1 MLDTEKLIV
10 LRAVAANGS
19 IAAAARELGYTRSA
33 VSQQMSALE
42 RSAGVSLLIR
52 GGNTVTLTPL
62 GERLLEH
69 TERILVELRAAEA
82 TLRQSDGVAGRIR
95 IGVPFREGPAI
106 MSTALTSIRKR
117 YPRLE
122 ITLRSVTDLHGAEEV
137 RRGQLD
143 MVILST
149 FGASPPLPETGLR
162 HWVLSRDPL
171 LLCAPTKHPL
181 AALDSCAVEQLR
193 DEPWVVCQDNP
204 LGTLVLGLCTA
215 AGFRPDDRGDR
226 PGHRHGARPG
236 RRRVGGDHRA
246 RPHACS
252 VRERHPA
259 SAARRRR
266 RPALQRDDLP
276 RRRAGPSRGGRRG
289 GRRPQDGLWLLL
301 PRLTS

>member
-10 LRAVAANGS
+10 LRAVAEHGS

-52 GGNTVTLTPL
+52 GGNAVTVTPL

-106 MSTALTSIRKR
+106 MSTALTSIRQR

-137 RRGQLD
+137 KHGHLD

-149 FGASPPLPETGLR
+149 FGASPPLPEAGLR
-162 HWVLSRDPL
+162 QWVLSRDPL
-171 LLCAPTKHPL
+171 RVCAPATHPL
-181 AALDSCAVEQLR
+181 AELESCTVEQLR
-193 DEPWVVCQDNP
+193 DEPWIVCQDNP

-215 AGFRPDDRGDR
+215 AGFRPSVAATVQDVATALGLVAVGWGVTIA
-226 PGHRHGARPG
+226 PELTPAAAESSI
-236 RRRVGGDHRA
+236 RRIPLDGVDAQRY
-246 RPHACS
+246 S
-252 VRERHPA
+252 VLICRDGEQELPEV
-259 SAARRRR
+259 SAVVTAAHKTTTRS
-266 RPALQRDDLP
+266 AF
-276 RRRAGPSRGGRRG
+276 SR
-289 GRRPQDGLWLLL
+289 
-301 PRLTS
+301 

>member
-1 MLDTEKLIV
+1 MAEH
-10 LRAVAANGS
+10 GS

-52 GGNTVTLTPL
+52 GGNTVTVTPL

-117 YPRLE
+117 YPRAGDHARA
-122 ITLRSVTDLHGAEEV
+122 RSPTSAGAEEV
-137 RRGQLD
+137 KRGHLD

-149 FGASPPLPETGLR
+149 FGASPPLPESGLR
-162 HWVLSRDPL
+162 QWVLSRDPL
-171 LLCAPTKHPL
+171 RLCAPAKHEL
-181 AALDSCAVEQLR
+181 AALESCTVEQLR
-193 DEPWVVCQDNP
+193 DEPWIVCQDNP
-204 LGTLVLGLCTA
+204 LGTLALGLCTA
-215 AGFRPDDRGDR
+215 AGFRPHDRGHG

-236 RRRVGGDHRA
+236 R
-246 RPHACS
+246 
-252 VRERHPA
+252 A
-259 SAARRRR
+259 SAGA
-266 RPALQRDDLP
+266 
-276 RRRAGPSRGGRRG
+276 
-289 GRRPQDGLWLLL
+289 
-301 PRLTS
+301 

>member
-1 MLDTEKLIV
+1 MLDTDKLIV
-10 LRAVAANGS
+10 LRAVAEHGS

-42 RSAGVSLLIR
+42 RSAGVHLLIR
-52 GGNTVTLTPL
+52 GGNTVTVTPL

-122 ITLRSVTDLHGAEEV
+122 ITLRSVTDLRGAEEV
-137 RRGQLD
+137 KRGHLD
-143 MVILST
+143 LVILSA

-162 HWVLSRDPL
+162 QWVLSRDHLRLVTP
-171 LLCAPTKHPL
+171 AKHEF
-181 AALDSCAVEQLR
+181 AALESCTIEQLR
-193 DEPWVVCQDNP
+193 DEPWIVCQDNP

-215 AGFRPDDRGDR
+215 AGFRPHLAATVQDIATALGLVAIGWGVTIA
-226 PGHRHGARPG
+226 PELTPAGSEHAI
-236 RRRVGGDHRA
+236 RRIPLDGVDAQRY
-246 RPHACS
+246 S
-252 VRERHPA
+252 VMIC
-259 SAARRRR
+259 
-266 RPALQRDDLP
+266 RDGEQDLP
-276 RRRAGPSRGGRRG
+276 EVAAVVAAAHKTTTRSA
-289 GRRPQDGLWLLL
+289 
-301 PRLTS
+301 

>member
-69 TERILVELRAAEA
+69 TERILIELRAAEA

-122 ITLRSVTDLHGAEEV
+122 VTLRSVTDLHGAEQV

-162 HWVLSRDPL
+162 QWVLSRDPL
-171 LLCAPTKHPL
+171 LLCAPAKHEL
-181 AALDSCAVEQLR
+181 AGLESCAVEQLR

-215 AGFRPDDRGDR
+215 AGFRPTIAATVQDIATALGLVAVGWGVTIA
-226 PGHRHGARPG
+226 PALTPAASESAI
-236 RRRVGGDHRA
+236 RRVPLEGVDAQRY
-246 RPHACS
+246 S
-252 VRERHPA
+252 VMIC
-259 SAARRRR
+259 
-266 RPALQRDDLP
+266 RDGEQDLP
-276 RRRAGPSRGGRRG
+276 EVAAVVAAAHKTTSASGFSR
-289 GRRPQDGLWLLL
+289 
-301 PRLTS
+301 